1 VTSVSQFA
9 GFEELSEGTRS
20 LFESVGTNCFF
31 SSLSWFNVFVRH
43 ALEPDDRVR
52 IICVAPD
59 AESGNAPHF
68 ALPAVER
75 SADKGVL
82 KPRRLRS
89 LANYYSCLYSPAF
102 AGPDCR
108 HAAHEI
114 ARAIANEAPRWDVVE
129 LKPLDVASPVFSA
142 LAEGFREAG
151 FVVQSYFCFG
161 NWYLDV
167 GGRNFQQYYEG
178 LPSALKNTVQRK
190 KKKLE
195 KSGRAKIAICTGTEG
210 LDLAIE
216 AYEKVYSASWK
227 RPEPYP
233 HFVPELIRE
242 CARLGTL
249 RLGTVHVDGEPAAAQ
264 FWIVQNG
271 VAMIYKLAYD
281 ERFRDL
287 SVGSILTASLMQH
300 VLDIDR
306 VREVDYLSG
315 DDDYK
320 KDWMSGRRERWGLL
334 AMNPRTLRGCMAI
347 LRHLGGRAAKRLIQ
361 SLRSRLS
368 GRHPSIPNTPA
379 VTNSF
384 HEANS

>member
-1 VTSVSQFA
+1 MTTVAQFA
-9 GFEELSEGTRS
+9 GFEELPEETRS
-20 LFESVGTNCFF
+20 LFENVGANCFF
-31 SSLSWFNVFVRH
+31 SSLPWFSVFVGH

-52 IICVAPD
+52 IICSAPD
-59 AESGNAPHF
+59 IKNGNAPHF

-75 SADKGVL
+75 AADKGVL
-82 KPRRLRS
+82 KPRRLCS

-108 HAAHEI
+108 QAAYEV
-114 ARAIANEAPRWDVVE
+114 ARAIATDAPRWDVVE
-129 LKPLDVASPVFSA
+129 LKPLDVASPLFSA

-167 GGRNFQQYYEG
+167 GGRNFQQYFEG
-178 LPSALKNTVQRK
+178 LPSTLKNTVLRK

-195 KSGRAKIAICTGTEG
+195 KSGRAKIAICTGIES
-210 LDLAIE
+210 LDLAID

-227 RPEPYP
+227 QPEPYP
-233 HFVPELIRE
+233 HFIPELIRT

-334 AMNPRTLRGCMAI
+334 VMNPRTLRGCLAI
-347 LRHLGGRAAKRLIQ
+347 LRHLGGRAVKRTIQ

-368 GRHPSIPNTPA
+368 GRRPDIPNTPA
-379 VTNSF
+379 ITNSL
-384 HEANS
+384 HEANP